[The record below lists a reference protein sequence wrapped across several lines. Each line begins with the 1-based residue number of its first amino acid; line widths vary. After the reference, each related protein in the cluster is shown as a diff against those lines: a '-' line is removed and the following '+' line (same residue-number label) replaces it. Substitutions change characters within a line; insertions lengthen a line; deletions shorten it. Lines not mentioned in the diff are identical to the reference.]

1 MNKRMKLAA
10 RIIGLLASG
19 GLVIVFIMSGVAEIM
34 DRGWGTI
41 SEDMQGIILAV
52 LSILALAGCI
62 LSWWREQLAGIILIV
77 IAIALGSY
85 GGAIAGRHNIIV
97 GLMLCI
103 PLLISGV
110 LFILSARIPRKPV

>member
-19 GLVIVFIMSGVAEIM
+19 GLVIVFIMSGVAEII

-41 SEDMQGIILAV
+41 PEDMQGIILAV

-62 LSWWREQLAGIILIV
+62 LSWWREQLAGIMLIV

-97 GLMLCI
+97 GLMLSI

-110 LFILSARIPRKPV
+110 LFILSARFSRKPV